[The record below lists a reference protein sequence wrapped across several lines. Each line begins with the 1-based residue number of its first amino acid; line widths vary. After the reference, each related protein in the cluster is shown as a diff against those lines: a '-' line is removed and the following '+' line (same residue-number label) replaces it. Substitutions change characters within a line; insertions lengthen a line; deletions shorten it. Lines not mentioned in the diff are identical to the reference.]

1 MVIDDIW
8 IKNSF
13 VDEIEHLKPV
23 EAKEK
28 IIGIYK
34 GRAIYVFAELDDV
47 FEEKRGQVLLAN
59 KALGSLVDLLM
70 L

>member
-1 MVIDDIW
+1 M
-8 IKNSF
+8 
-13 VDEIEHLKPV
+13 KPV